1 MSKIGAKLETDSQ
14 DSSKKPIKSTK
25 KSRVETTRLNIN
37 FGTMNYS
44 TCQMTSFLTFL
55 AHLSIA
61 CTVPY
66 DIKWVYHTKKKVDA
80 MSKAEKKQDA
90 RHSVWEI
97 QSRIYDDEG
106 NEIFTEQM
114 INDYLAS
121 HDNVKWYAWIV
132 HDKDV
137 YTEEDKLKATDNADR
152 VKVGELKPRHIHLVL
167 QFSSRMRQST
177 LAKAF
182 NLDAR
187 YVRLPEVYNKKLQ
200 IPAIVTYMTHEKQP
214 DKQHYDPELI
224 QTSTPDII
232 RPMVDDFKENH
243 SKGHVAKKSRKVL
256 ARKLVEQISRGE
268 ITLPEIKEE
277 WGLNFYFDFE
287 SHFLKARQ
295 EYMKMKYV
303 MKPRINFYIEG
314 ESGVGKSTVARM
326 LAKTLGREIFAKQMM
341 EERTTTH
348 QYKDDELYLEVG
360 EKKVRFDAY
369 EYQPILIWNDV
380 RYDDLLKEFNREGVL
395 NLLELSPTKRN
406 YNIKYGGVILSN
418 QVNIFNGI
426 KDSAS
431 FIGGLVKEY
440 KDSSGVIHEG
450 EPVEQA
456 FRRFPVILH
465 VHSNYIEIK
474 VRKEMSKNLS
484 RSSSDSDT
492 ADNIDCD
499 NVDDNI
505 VENAISGENKSTDIV
520 DNINDESK
528 SEIDSTVIDEYY
540 QLDKIVP
547 VSIREV
553 NRTYSAKGWDKMAR
567 NIMMP
572 MVEIYEKYM
581 KQFEQDD
588 KIINPDYVP
597 EVPVL
602 EGNDAIDFIK
612 NIQEGTDTNSFM
624 EHIKEEAALIEM
636 ENLDYEMYKAIGE
649 SYCDYEII
657 NGIEN
662 DYYDDEGNFI
672 AERKPFTPEQLQEKE
687 EIGNHLEIYSQF
699 RGLYDKFKS
708 DITKA
713 TFNNVVGFLKQ
724 HYEFLIQFPVTEDF
738 IKIAENQG
746 YISSRGTFIRELKK
760 IMN

>member
-1 MSKIGAKLETDSQ
+1 MSKTGAKLETDSQ
-14 DSSKKPIKSTK
+14 DSSKKPIKSIK
-25 KSRVETTRLNIN
+25 KSRVETTRLNLN

-44 TCQMTSFLTFL
+44 TCQMTIFLAFL

-66 DIKWVYHTKKKVDA
+66 DIKWVYHMKKKVDA

-97 QSRIYDDEG
+97 QSRIYDDGG

-137 YTEEDKLKATDNADR
+137 YTEEDKLKATDNTDR

-243 SKGHVAKKSRKVL
+243 SKGHVSKKSRKVL

-287 SHFLKARQ
+287 SYFLKPRQ

-326 LAKTLGREIFAKQMM
+326 LTKTLGREVFAKQMM

-360 EKKVRFDAY
+360 EKRCVSMHTKTNMHKKLVMFTLAWNDDEETFAVTKAYYDKICDYMQFENLGSVVGKGCGTPPMTAGTDYPKMAY
-369 EYQPILIWNDV
+369 EL
-380 RYDDLLKEFNREGVL
+380 G
-395 NLLELSPTKRN
+395 LS
-406 YNIKYGGVILSN
+406 I
-418 QVNIFNGI
+418 
-426 KDSAS
+426 
-431 FIGGLVKEY
+431 
-440 KDSSGVIHEG
+440 
-450 EPVEQA
+450 
-456 FRRFPVILH
+456 
-465 VHSNYIEIK
+465 
-474 VRKEMSKNLS
+474 
-484 RSSSDSDT
+484 
-492 ADNIDCD
+492 
-499 NVDDNI
+499 
-505 VENAISGENKSTDIV
+505 
-520 DNINDESK
+520 
-528 SEIDSTVIDEYY
+528 
-540 QLDKIVP
+540 
-547 VSIREV
+547 
-553 NRTYSAKGWDKMAR
+553 
-567 NIMMP
+567 
-572 MVEIYEKYM
+572 
-581 KQFEQDD
+581 
-588 KIINPDYVP
+588 
-597 EVPVL
+597 
-602 EGNDAIDFIK
+602 
-612 NIQEGTDTNSFM
+612 
-624 EHIKEEAALIEM
+624 
-636 ENLDYEMYKAIGE
+636 
-649 SYCDYEII
+649 
-657 NGIEN
+657 
-662 DYYDDEGNFI
+662 
-672 AERKPFTPEQLQEKE
+672 
-687 EIGNHLEIYSQF
+687 
-699 RGLYDKFKS
+699 
-708 DITKA
+708 
-713 TFNNVVGFLKQ
+713 
-724 HYEFLIQFPVTEDF
+724 
-738 IKIAENQG
+738 
-746 YISSRGTFIRELKK
+746 
-760 IMN
+760 

>member
-1 MSKIGAKLETDSQ
+1 MPND
-14 DSSKKPIKSTK
+14 D
-25 KSRVETTRLNIN
+25 
-37 FGTMNYS
+37 F
-44 TCQMTSFLTFL
+44 FDFL

-66 DIKWVYHTKKKVDA
+66 DIKWVYHMKKKVDA

-97 QSRIYDDEG
+97 QSRIYDDGG

-137 YTEEDKLKATDNADR
+137 YTEEDKLKATDNTDR

-214 DKQHYDPELI
+214 DKHHYDPELM

-243 SKGHVAKKSRKVL
+243 SKGHVSKKSRKVL

-295 EYMKMKYV
+295 EYMKMKCV

-326 LAKTLGREIFAKQMM
+326 LAKTLGREVFAKQMM

-360 EKKVRFDAY
+360 EKRCVSMHTKTNMHKKLVMFTLAWNDDEETFAVTKAYYDKICDYMQFENLGSVVGKGCGTPPMTAGTDYPKMAY
-369 EYQPILIWNDV
+369 EL
-380 RYDDLLKEFNREGVL
+380 G
-395 NLLELSPTKRN
+395 LS
-406 YNIKYGGVILSN
+406 I
-418 QVNIFNGI
+418 
-426 KDSAS
+426 
-431 FIGGLVKEY
+431 
-440 KDSSGVIHEG
+440 
-450 EPVEQA
+450 
-456 FRRFPVILH
+456 
-465 VHSNYIEIK
+465 
-474 VRKEMSKNLS
+474 
-484 RSSSDSDT
+484 
-492 ADNIDCD
+492 
-499 NVDDNI
+499 
-505 VENAISGENKSTDIV
+505 
-520 DNINDESK
+520 
-528 SEIDSTVIDEYY
+528 
-540 QLDKIVP
+540 
-547 VSIREV
+547 
-553 NRTYSAKGWDKMAR
+553 
-567 NIMMP
+567 
-572 MVEIYEKYM
+572 
-581 KQFEQDD
+581 
-588 KIINPDYVP
+588 
-597 EVPVL
+597 
-602 EGNDAIDFIK
+602 
-612 NIQEGTDTNSFM
+612 
-624 EHIKEEAALIEM
+624 
-636 ENLDYEMYKAIGE
+636 
-649 SYCDYEII
+649 
-657 NGIEN
+657 
-662 DYYDDEGNFI
+662 
-672 AERKPFTPEQLQEKE
+672 
-687 EIGNHLEIYSQF
+687 
-699 RGLYDKFKS
+699 
-708 DITKA
+708 
-713 TFNNVVGFLKQ
+713 
-724 HYEFLIQFPVTEDF
+724 
-738 IKIAENQG
+738 
-746 YISSRGTFIRELKK
+746 
-760 IMN
+760 